1 VRRRNVG
8 LRLLVHA
15 AGAAAL
21 GLLLFPVAAVF
32 LGAFQLERDLATDV
46 LNPVPEALTL
56 DNFRLLVS
64 GGDRG
69 EGIGAYVPPNID
81 HLPRAFL
88 NSTFVATT
96 VTVLVVGFGALS
108 AYSIARLRVSWT
120 RGFLYMSLATRLV
133 PIMTLMVPL
142 YVTLRSYGLLN
153 TLTGIIVTEVGFL
166 LPYAIW
172 ILTGFFAALPRELEE
187 SARVDGCSRL
197 QAFWYVLVP
206 VATPGLASCAVI
218 MFILSWNELIIP
230 LVISTR
236 PEAMTMPVILA
247 GLVGD
252 RFVFFTLMMAL
263 CLIALIPSVLLAV
276 LLRRY
281 VVQGLTAGALKG

>member
-1 VRRRNVG
+1 VRRHNVG

>member
-1 VRRRNVG
+1 VRRHGVG